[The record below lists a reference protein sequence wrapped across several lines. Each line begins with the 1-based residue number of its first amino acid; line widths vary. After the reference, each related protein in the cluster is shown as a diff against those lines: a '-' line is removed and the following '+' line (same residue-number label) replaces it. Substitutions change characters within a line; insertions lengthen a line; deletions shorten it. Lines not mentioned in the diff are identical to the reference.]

1 MHVQG
6 FVALSAASPEKCKHW
21 QDYFSWLKSHKEQ
34 PLQSTL
40 SLSPCC
46 SSLDPCKRLGPP
58 GQPSTHSCTPVME
71 RSTLRSTENA
81 LHIVFPLQPFTLNM
95 SRENTFSFCRSFQ
108 PVKDSPSSAIS
119 PAEVLEVSIPV

>member
-1 MHVQG
+1 M
-6 FVALSAASPEKCKHW
+6 AE
-21 QDYFSWLKSHKEQ
+21 KEQ

-46 SSLDPCKRLGPP
+46 SILDLCKRLGPP

-71 RSTLRSTENA
+71 RSTLRSIENA
-81 LHIVFPLQPFTLNM
+81 LHSVPSPAGSNM

-108 PVKDSPSSAIS
+108 PVKDCPSSAIS
-119 PAEVLEVSIPV
+119 PAEVLEVSVPV